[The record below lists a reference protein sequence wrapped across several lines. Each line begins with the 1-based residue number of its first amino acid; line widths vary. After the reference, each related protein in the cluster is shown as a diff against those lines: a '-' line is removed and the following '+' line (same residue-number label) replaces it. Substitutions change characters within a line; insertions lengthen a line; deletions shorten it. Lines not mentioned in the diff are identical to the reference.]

1 VNEWPEIPPVCFD
14 ADLCRILDLKLRTL
28 KRRRKT
34 GAFPI
39 PALPSLDRRHR
50 YSRADVIRF
59 LEREAGGRASVFRR
73 KTG

>member
-1 VNEWPEIPPVCFD
+1 MNEWPEIPPVCFD
-14 ADLCRILDLKLRTL
+14 DDLCRILDLKPRTL

-39 PALPSLDRRHR
+39 AELPSLDRRHR
-50 YSRADVIRF
+50 YSRSDVIAF
-59 LEREAGGRASVFRR
+59 LERRQGAAFRR